1 MKMKNY
7 KVIVT
12 YKNGI
17 TFLYECEAE
26 NAWQAEAK
34 ARVKGRQLELGGSM
48 DVVKTVSEIV

>member
-1 MKMKNY
+1 MKNY

-34 ARVKGRQLELGGSM
+34 ARVKGRQLEIGGTM
-48 DVVKTVSEIV
+48 DVVKTVSEVIA

>member
-1 MKMKNY
+1 MKNY

-34 ARVKGRQLELGGSM
+34 ARVKGRQLELGM
-48 DVVKTVSEIV
+48 ELRLMRYL